1 MMQSLFKKL
10 ANYNARMNQQICE
23 AIEGL
28 SNEVL
33 WQDKGAEFTSLLG
46 TMNHIMVIDLIL
58 LARLNTHPLH
68 PNGFD
73 TLKRLTDYPATKGIR
88 QQLYP
93 SLPDFIKA
101 RQSLDV
107 LISDFVHETVEADYC
122 VALSCEQSAD
132 HNSANNPIVAQPFYL
147 LMQDLFNH
155 QTHHRGQLTTLLNQM
170 DIRLKETDF
179 LALIEQN

>member
-10 ANYNARMNQQICE
+10 ATYNARMNQQICE
-23 AIEGL
+23 TIEGL

-33 WQDKGAEFTSLLG
+33 WQDKGAEFSSILG

-58 LARLNTHPLH
+58 LARLNTHPCH
-68 PNGFD
+68 SVGFD
-73 TLKRLTDYPATKGIR
+73 SLKKLADYPPIEGIR
-88 QQLYP
+88 QALFP

-101 RQSLDV
+101 RQSLDA
-107 LISDFVHETVEADYC
+107 LISDFVRETVEADYS
-122 VALSCEQSAD
+122 VALTCEQSAD
-132 HNSANNPIVAQPFYL
+132 YNSANNPIVTQPFYL

-170 DIRLKETDF
+170 GIRLKETDF
-179 LALIEQN
+179 LVLIAEE